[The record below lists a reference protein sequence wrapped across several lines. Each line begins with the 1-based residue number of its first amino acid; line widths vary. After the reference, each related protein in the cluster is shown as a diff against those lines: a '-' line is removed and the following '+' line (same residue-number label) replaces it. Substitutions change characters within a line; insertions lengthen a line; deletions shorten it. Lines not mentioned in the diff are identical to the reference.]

1 MGFEEVIEENKRALE
16 ERNRFKRM
24 HLASTTT
31 SQVQKQAIN
40 CQLTVFKM

>member
-24 HLASTTT
+24 HLATTAT
-31 SQVQKQAIN
+31 SQVQK
-40 CQLTVFKM
+40 